1 MQMRDF
7 LIDKIYK
14 LAEKDKDVIL
24 ISNEQGA
31 QSLDKFRS
39 DLPNQFINAGI
50 SEQNI
55 ISVAAGLSKFKK
67 KVFIYSIASFITLRS
82 FEQIKIDLNIMNL
95 PVVIFGVGA
104 SCSYDTAGPTH
115 HSIDDVSILRTLKN
129 INLFSPTDNNVLENI
144 FNTLKR
150 KPKLSYLRLDRMN
163 LNIISKKNIK
173 IKNTFQIFGKK
184 TKNAIISTGYAT
196 HIMNELRVDL
206 LKKNINF
213 TLIDIFQIKPLNEK
227 QLQLYLKDFKNVIV
241 VEEHTING
249 GIGSIISEIK
259 SDFNLKFR
267 LKRLGIKDKNLY
279 TYNSRDKIYKNNQID
294 KNSIKKIIYN
304 L

>member
-14 LAEKDKDVIL
+14 LAKKNKDVIL

-31 QSLDKFRS
+31 QSLDKFRR

-67 KVFIYSIASFITLRS
+67 KVFIYSISSFITLRS

-115 HSIDDVSILRTLKN
+115 HSIDDISILRTLKN
-129 INLFSPTDNNVLENI
+129 INLYSPTDNNILENI
-144 FNTLKR
+144 FNNLKQ

-163 LNIISKKNIK
+163 LNIISKKNIN

-184 TKNAIISTGYAT
+184 AKNAIISTGYAT
-196 HIMNELRVDL
+196 HKMNELRIDL

-227 QLQLYLKDFKNVIV
+227 KLKLYIKDFKNIFV
-241 VEEHTING
+241 VEEHTKNG

-259 SDFNLKFR
+259 SDFDLKFR
-267 LKRLGIKDKNLY
+267 LKRFGIKDKNLY
-279 TYNSRDKIYKNNQID
+279 TYDSRDKIYQNNQID
-294 KNSIKKIIYN
+294 KNSIKKLISK

>member
-14 LAEKDKDVIL
+14 FAEKDKDVIL

>member
-7 LIDKIYK
+7 LIDEIYK
-14 LAEKDKDVIL
+14 VAINDKDVIL

-31 QSLDKFRS
+31 KALDRFRKY
-39 DLPNQFINAGI
+39 LPHQFINAGI

-67 KVFIYSIASFITLRS
+67 KVFVYSISSFITLRS

-95 PVVIFGVGA
+95 PVIIFGVGA

-129 INLFSPTDNNVLENI
+129 INLYSPTDNNVLKNI

-163 LNIISKKNIK
+163 LDVISKKK
-173 IKNTFQIFGKK
+173 VQVKDTFQIFGKK
-184 TKNAIISTGYAT
+184 N
-196 HIMNELRVDL
+196 
-206 LKKNINF
+206 
-213 TLIDIFQIKPLNEK
+213 
-227 QLQLYLKDFKNVIV
+227 
-241 VEEHTING
+241 
-249 GIGSIISEIK
+249 
-259 SDFNLKFR
+259 
-267 LKRLGIKDKNLY
+267 
-279 TYNSRDKIYKNNQID
+279 
-294 KNSIKKIIYN
+294 
-304 L
+304 

>member
-7 LIDKIYK
+7 LIDEIYK
-14 LAEKDKDVIL
+14 IANNDKDVIL

-31 QSLDKFRS
+31 KSLDKFRK

-67 KVFIYSIASFITLRS
+67 KVFVYSISSFITLRS

-95 PVVIFGVGA
+95 PVIIFGVGA

-129 INLFSPTDNNVLENI
+129 INLYSPTDNNVLRNI
-144 FNTLKR
+144 FNILKR

-163 LNIISKKNIK
+163 LDVISKKDVQIK
-173 IKNTFQIFGKK
+173 DTFQVFGKK

-196 HIMNELRVDL
+196 HVMNELRTDL
-206 LKKNINF
+206 LKNNVNV
-213 TLIDIFQIKPLNEK
+213 TLIDIFQIKPINENK
-227 QLQLYLKDFKNVIV
+227 LKLYLKNFKNIIVI
-241 VEEHTING
+241 EEHTKHG
-249 GIGSIISEIK
+249 GLGSVISEIK
-259 SDFNLKFR
+259 SDHNLKFNLQR
-267 LKRLGIKDKNLY
+267 FGIKDENLY
-279 TYNSRDKIYKNNQID
+279 TYNSREKIYKTNKID
-294 KNSIKKIIYN
+294 KNSIKKKIFK

>member
-1 MQMRDF
+1 MRDF
-7 LIDKIYK
+7 LIDEIYK
-14 LAEKDKDVIL
+14 IANNDKDVIL

-31 QSLDKFRS
+31 KSLDKFRK

-67 KVFIYSIASFITLRS
+67 KVFVYSISSFITLRS

-95 PVVIFGVGA
+95 PVIIFGVGA

-129 INLFSPTDNNVLENI
+129 INLYSPTDNNVLRNI
-144 FNTLKR
+144 FNILKR

-163 LNIISKKNIK
+163 LDVISKKDVQIK
-173 IKNTFQIFGKK
+173 DTFQVFGKK

-196 HIMNELRVDL
+196 HVMNELRTDL
-206 LKKNINF
+206 LKNNVNV
-213 TLIDIFQIKPLNEK
+213 TLIDIFQIKPINENK
-227 QLQLYLKDFKNVIV
+227 LKLYLKNFKNIIVI
-241 VEEHTING
+241 EEHTKHG
-249 GIGSIISEIK
+249 GLGSVISEIK
-259 SDFNLKFR
+259 SDHNLKFNLQR
-267 LKRLGIKDKNLY
+267 FGIKDENLY
-279 TYNSRDKIYKNNQID
+279 TYNSREKIYKTNKID
-294 KNSIKKIIYN
+294 KNSIKKKI
-304 L
+304 LKL